1 MRSIICFFA
10 VLISL
15 FLGPA
20 VASNGLTL
28 QSLAAYHELNK
39 EYYLAGIY
47 AESTFSSAEEFHQMA
62 GDKRLV
68 IKVTTRRWTP
78 RRFDMM
84 WKQDIAINNDLSVN
98 PAITEKILTFT
109 EAPTENLSVGDTI
122 VIDHPAGAGTHIWIN
137 NSLWLESDQAGL
149 FTYFANAWLGDVPA
163 SRLFQD
169 TLLKGAPLN
178 EQTLARYQELN
189 APADRADIL
198 NHWQQQRQNQGEQ
211 QQAEAERRARE
222 EAEAQ
227 AAERARQQAAAR
239 AAEAEA
245 DAAEAARVA
254 QRRAEAEAAAQAE
267 ADAAARARAEAA
279 AREAEAAE
287 AAALARAQAER
298 EAAQRAERE
307 AEALQYYRE
316 AYHWDL
322 LRKVYARVSYPD
334 WARQLG
340 QEADVRVDI
349 IVSPNGD
356 LQRIDGVTPANAGL
370 LGQALT
376 TAIEQSAPFAP
387 LPDALPNGAHRLSV
401 SYPFRLNQNQ
411 ASLPPRPSPPE
422 WLRESLALGDEER
435 TEMLTRYQQR
445 LMAHIEGHIEY
456 PYWAENLGQE
466 GRVGVRIEVMADGS
480 ISQIQ
485 VTERSRHAVLDRELQ
500 DAARRALPLEPI
512 PDELGYAQVTLDLT
526 HEFTLR

>member
-1 MRSIICFFA
+1 MRFIISFFA

-15 FLGPA
+15 FVGPA
-20 VASNGLTL
+20 VANNGLTL

-47 AESTFSSAEEFHQMA
+47 AESPFSSVEEFHQMP

-84 WKQDIAINNDLSVN
+84 WKQDIAINNDLSAN
-98 PAITEKILTFT
+98 LAITEAILSFT
-109 EAPTENLSVGDTI
+109 EAPTENLQVGDTI
-122 VIDHPAGAGTHIWIN
+122 VIDRPAGEGTRIWIN
-137 NSLWLESDQAGL
+137 NSLWLESDQAEL
-149 FTYFANAWLGDVPA
+149 FTYFANAWLGEVPT

-169 TLLKGAPLN
+169 TLFKGAPLD
-178 EQTLARYQELN
+178 EQTLARYQSLQ
-189 APADRADIL
+189 APAERADLL
-198 NHWQQQRQNQGEQ
+198 NHWQQQRQTESAQ
-211 QQAEAERRARE
+211 QQAEAERQARE

-239 AAEAEA
+239 AAAE
-245 DAAEAARVA
+245 
-254 QRRAEAEAAAQAE
+254 AEAEAARLAQRRADAEAAARAE
-267 ADAAARARAEAA
+267 ADAQARARAEAA

-287 AAALARAQAER
+287 AESLARAEAER

-307 AEALQYYRE
+307 AEALQYYR
-316 AYHWDL
+316 AVYHWDL
-322 LRKVYARVSYPD
+322 LRKVYARVNYPD

-340 QEADVRVDI
+340 QEADVQTEI
-349 IVSPNGD
+349 IINPDGD
-356 LQRIDGVTPANAGL
+356 LQRIVSVTPGNAGL

-376 TAIEQSAPFAP
+376 AAIEQAAPFAP
-387 LPDALPNGAHRLSV
+387 LPEALPNGAHRLSV

-411 ASLPPRPSPPE
+411 ASLPPRPTPPE
-422 WLRESLALGDEER
+422 WLRESLAPSDNER
-435 TEMLTRYQQR
+435 AEMLSRYQQR
-445 LMAHIEGHIEY
+445 LMAHIQGYIEY
-456 PYWAENLGQE
+456 PYWAENLRQE
-466 GRVGVRIEVMADGS
+466 GRVGVRIEVLADGS
-480 ISQIQ
+480 IHQIE
-485 VTERSRHAVLDRELQ
+485 VTERSRHAVLDREVQ

-512 PDELGYAQVTLDLT
+512 PDELGYDQVTLELT

>member
-1 MRSIICFFA
+1 MRSIVGIFA

-15 FLGPA
+15 FVGPA

-47 AESTFSSAEEFHQMA
+47 AESVFSSAEEFHQMP
-62 GDKRLV
+62 GHKRLV

-84 WKQDIAINNDLSVN
+84 WKQDIAINNDLSAN
-98 PAITEKILTFT
+98 PAITETILTFT
-109 EAPTENLSVGDTI
+109 EAPTENLSIGDTI
-122 VIDHPAGAGTHIWIN
+122 VIDHPAGEGTRIWIN
-137 NSLWLESDQAGL
+137 NSLWLESDQAEL
-149 FTYFANAWLGDVPA
+149 FTYFANAWLGEVPA

-169 TLLKGAPLN
+169 TLLKGAPL
-178 EQTLARYQELN
+178 EERTLARYQALE
-189 APADRADIL
+189 APAERSDIL
-198 NHWQQQRQNQGEQ
+198 TYWQQQRQSQDVQ
-211 QQAEAERRARE
+211 QQAEAERLARE

-239 AAEAEA
+239 AAEAAE
-245 DAAEAARVA
+245 AEAARLA
-254 QRRAEAEAAAQAE
+254 QRRAQAEAAAQAE
-267 ADAAARARAEAA
+267 ADAQARAEAEAA

-287 AAALARAQAER
+287 AAALARAEAER

-307 AEALQYYRE
+307 AEAQQYYRA

-322 LRKVYARVSYPD
+322 LRKVYAQVNYPD

-340 QEADVRVDI
+340 QEADVEAEI
-349 IVSPNGD
+349 IVNPNGD
-356 LQRIDGVTPANAGL
+356 LQRIASVTPGNAGL

-376 TAIEQSAPFAP
+376 AAIEQAAPFAP
-387 LPDALPNGAHRLSV
+387 LPDALPNGAHRVRV

-411 ASLPPRPSPPE
+411 ASLPPRPAAPQ
-422 WLRESLALGDEER
+422 WLRESLVLSDAAR
-435 TEMLTRYQQR
+435 SEMLNQYQQR
-445 LMAHIEGHIEY
+445 LLAHIQGHIEY

-466 GRVGVRIEVMADGS
+466 GRVGVRIEVLADGS
-480 ISQIQ
+480 INQIE
-485 VTERSRHAVLDRELQ
+485 VTERSRHAVLDREIQ

-512 PDELGYAQVTLDLT
+512 PEELGYAQVTLDLI